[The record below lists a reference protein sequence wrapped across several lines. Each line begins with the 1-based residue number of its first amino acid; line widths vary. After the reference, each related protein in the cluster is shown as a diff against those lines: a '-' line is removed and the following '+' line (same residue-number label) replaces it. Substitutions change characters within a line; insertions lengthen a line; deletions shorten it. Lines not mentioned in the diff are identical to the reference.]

1 MLPPSFRR
9 HSITVEPLVED
20 ARYGPSYGPGQALP
34 GVWVE
39 VDRKLV
45 ASATGEELVSEAQVW
60 LPPEQTGSIRPGD
73 RVTLPGGHAGLAIT
87 IAVRDSP
94 GGLAH
99 LEAAIS

>member
-9 HSITVEPLVED
+9 HSVTVEPLD
-20 ARYGPSYGPGQALP
+20 PDGRFGPSYGAGQQLS

-39 VDRKLV
+39 VERKLV

-60 LPPEQTGSIRPGD
+60 LPPEQAGSIRPGD
-73 RVTLPGGHAGLAIT
+73 RVTLPGGHSGLAIT
-87 IAVRDSP
+87 VAARDSP
-94 GGLAH
+94 GQLAH